1 MIGILAEKTSAARN
15 FAKALGGMQGN
26 YNGEDYIIVAA
37 RGHLYGFIN
46 DPAKQVPVYS
56 KHTRTS
62 STDKKNMISASTNKE
77 HYPLPCRLK
86 AVFRYRVFFH
96 IYTAIHITARCF
108 QHIHGFLLSP
118 VYKKLQFRI
127 SSSGFI

>member
-1 MIGILAEKTSAARN
+1 
-15 FAKALGGMQGN
+15 
-26 YNGEDYIIVAA
+26 
-37 RGHLYGFIN
+37 
-46 DPAKQVPVYS
+46 
-56 KHTRTS
+56 
-62 STDKKNMISASTNKE
+62 MISASTNKE

-118 VYKKLQFRI
+118 VYKSYNFVFHHLDLSKVPLFPDRP
-127 SSSGFI
+127 SSDQAMASSHQY